1 MITADGTKLTFEEAL
16 ENLINQYSI
25 ENASDTPDYI
35 LARYITQCLDA
46 YCVAMRSRDKYY
58 KR

>member
-1 MITADGTKLTFEEAL
+1 MIVEDGSSLTFEEAL
-16 ENLINQYSI
+16 ENLINKYSI
-25 ENASDTPDYI
+25 EGDSDTPDYI